1 MKFVDKINIISTIF
15 LTISLICLL
24 FSLTIF
30 YTFKTLHCPRVTI
43 HKHLFLSMS
52 LNNVSWLILYTI
64 LYNITDSFIWCRVV
78 YSITTYFMMATYF
91 WMLCEGIFLR
101 ELTKS
106 VVIPDLVKRS
116 LIALGWGG
124 PLLVVVPYIC
134 FKYTSENNICWMD
147 NGTSNLILAI
157 PTVLILGLNTII
169 IIIVIRTIKKQK
181 LNQNISRTGQS
192 DSNSDHVKKYL
203 KPILILT
210 PVLGLQFIILPT
222 RPVPGSYYEYLYE
235 VISCL
240 STSTQGI
247 SMSLLL
253 CFCNKQIMTLL
264 NLKMKRAKQEIIM
277 NIHSL
282 TSQRPSTSNTS
293 IQLDTIM

>member
-1 MKFVDKINIISTIF
+1 
-15 LTISLICLL
+15 
-24 FSLTIF
+24 
-30 YTFKTLHCPRVTI
+30 
-43 HKHLFLSMS
+43 MS

-106 VVIPDLVKRS
+106 VVIPDLVKTS

-147 NGTSNLILAI
+147 NGVSNLILAI

-264 NLKMKRAKQEIIM
+264 KLKIKRVKQEIT
-277 NIHSL
+277 IHILSL
-282 TSQRPSTSNTS
+282 TSKRPSTSNTS

>member
-1 MKFVDKINIISTIF
+1 
-15 LTISLICLL
+15 
-24 FSLTIF
+24 
-30 YTFKTLHCPRVTI
+30 
-43 HKHLFLSMS
+43 
-52 LNNVSWLILYTI
+52 
-64 LYNITDSFIWCRVV
+64 
-78 YSITTYFMMATYF
+78 
-91 WMLCEGIFLR
+91 
-101 ELTKS
+101 
-106 VVIPDLVKRS
+106 
-116 LIALGWGG
+116 
-124 PLLVVVPYIC
+124 
-134 FKYTSENNICWMD
+134 MD

-181 LNQNISRTGQS
+181 LNQNMSRTGQS
-192 DSNSDHVKKYL
+192 NFNSDNVKKYL

-264 NLKMKRAKQEIIM
+264 NLKMKRAKQEITI
-277 NIHSL
+277 NILSL
-282 TSQRPSTSNTS
+282 TSKRPSTSNTS
-293 IQLDTIM
+293 IQF